1 MRSFFE
7 NQSKSRTSKLI
18 TQDSMENFKEIS
30 IMWNIFHFIILLCG
44 YIVIYENELWSI
56 FGIIKKVFLA
66 IIDSPMV
73 QNQCLE
79 KNKKRIC
86 EHIKHIKTNYKP
98 LE

>member
-66 IIDSPMV
+66 IIDS
-73 QNQCLE
+73 QLWY
-79 KNKKRIC
+79 
-86 EHIKHIKTNYKP
+86 KTNV
-98 LE
+98 